1 MIMKNNVLSLVS
13 LLVLSGLAYA
23 GGNLVEAEHV
33 PMVVDDTSYYV
44 GVGLGQGDVKDDQ
57 SQEEMQSTT
66 LMLQAGYQYNKYL
79 AIEGRYILGL
89 DMDYNRGLSN
99 NIQDDYHGDFSAW
112 GIYIKPSYPIGNFSL
127 YALLGYGGV
136 GLDNLTFGDAYEDG
150 FQWGLGASYTFYEN
164 IIVFA
169 DYVKL
174 YEDEGFDNRP
184 ILEDV
189 DADIWNIGVSYN
201 F

>member
-1 MIMKNNVLSLVS
+1 MKNNVLSLVS

-23 GGNLVEAEHV
+23 GGSLVEAEYV
-33 PMVVDDTSYYV
+33 PIVVDDTSYYV

-99 NIQDDYHGDFSAW
+99 NNQDDYHGDFSAW

-150 FQWGLGASYTFYEN
+150 FHWGLGASYTFYEN

-174 YEDEGFDNRP
+174 YDDEGFDNRP
-184 ILEDV
+184 ILDDV